1 MKKNSIYLLALF
13 TPYMLFAS
21 GGEGEYDIIE
31 RTINFVIFFA
41 LIYYF
46 AGNAIKDIFKARRD
60 NIANSL
66 AKIQE
71 KLQDSKKAK
80 QKALNELE
88 EAKKTAKDIVE
99 AAHKES
105 AILVQ
110 KIEENTKAELENLV
124 RQYNEHIA
132 FEQRKAEK
140 LIVDEI
146 LSEFL
151 NKDSISLSKDVLMQS
166 LLKKAA

>member
-1 MKKNSIYLLALF
+1 MRNKICLLVLFFVPGVLLA
-13 TPYMLFAS
+13 S
-21 GGEGEYDIIE
+21 GDSGETDIVH

-46 AGNAIKDIFKARRD
+46 AADVIKGVFKARRD
-60 NIANSL
+60 EIANSL

-80 QKALNELE
+80 QKAVNQLE
-88 EAKKTAKDIVE
+88 EAKKTARDIVE

-105 AILVQ
+105 SIIVQ
-110 KIEENTKAELENLV
+110 KIEENTKNELENLV
-124 RQYNEHIA
+124 RQYNEQIA

-151 NKDSISLSKDVLMQS
+151 NKDSIALSKEVLIQS

>member
-1 MKKNSIYLLALF
+1 MRNGLYLLGLLF
-13 TPYMLFAS
+13 APCVLLAS
-21 GGEGEYDIIE
+21 GGGDYDIIE
-31 RTINFVIFFA
+31 RTINFVIFVA
-41 LIYYF
+41 LVYYF
-46 AGNAIKDIFKARRD
+46 AANAIKDVFKARRD
-60 NIANSL
+60 GIANSL

-80 QKALNELE
+80 QKALNQVE
-88 EAKKTAKDIVE
+88 EAKKNAKDIVE

-105 AILVQ
+105 AIIVQ
-110 KIEENTKAELENLV
+110 KIEESTKNELENLV

-132 FEQRKAEK
+132 FEQKKAEK
-140 LIVDEI
+140 LVVDEI

-151 NKDSISLSKDVLMQS
+151 NKDSIALSKDVLIQS

>member
-1 MKKNSIYLLALF
+1 MRNSIYLLGLLVI
-13 TPYMLFAS
+13 PCVLLAS
-21 GGEGEYDIIE
+21 GESGEYDIIE

-41 LIYYF
+41 LVYYF
-46 AGNAIKDIFKARRD
+46 AANTIRDIFKARRD
-60 NIANSL
+60 GIANSL

-80 QKALNELE
+80 QKALNQLE

-99 AAHKES
+99 AAYKES
-105 AILVQ
+105 AIIVQ
-110 KIEENTKAELENLV
+110 KIEENTKNELENLV

-146 LSEFL
+146 LSKFL
-151 NKDSISLSKDVLMQS
+151 NKDSIALSKDTLMQS
-166 LLKKAA
+166 LLKKVA

>member
-1 MKKNSIYLLALF
+1 MRKSIYILILF
-13 TPYMLFAS
+13 APYMLFAS

-46 AGNAIKDIFKARRD
+46 AGNAIKDVFKARRD
-60 NIANSL
+60 GIANSL

-80 QKALNELE
+80 QKAMNQVE
-88 EAKKTAKDIVE
+88 EAKKTARDIVE

-105 AILVQ
+105 AIIIQ
-110 KIEENTKAELENLV
+110 KIEENTKNELENLV

-151 NKDSISLSKDVLMQS
+151 NKDSIALSQDVLMGS